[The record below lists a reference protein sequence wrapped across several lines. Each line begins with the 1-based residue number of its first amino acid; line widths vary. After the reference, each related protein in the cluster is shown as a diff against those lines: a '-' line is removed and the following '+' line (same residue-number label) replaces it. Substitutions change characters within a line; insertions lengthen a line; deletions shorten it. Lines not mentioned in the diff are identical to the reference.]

1 MSTIE
6 IIVQMMSALD
16 HAELCAVMKA
26 GADLLT
32 KGVKAAPKASRATGV
47 VPSQLAKNKE
57 WVEIVLTNAKENG
70 WEAFDAK
77 DGDSVVEMEASV
89 ETEEGPRFE
98 DGSEL
103 TMKQAMSLAK
113 HLKDSGSELW
123 VAFSESYDEEHPKEV
138 KAASAVT
145 PVRRTRAEISAA
157 AEERK
162 ERLEAEKAERA
173 AKREAEKAARD
184 AKKAEEAEAKAVAK
198 AAKEAATA
206 AAKAEKEAAK
216 SAKLPAAAPSATAL
230 RMAALLAKVKPA
242 AVAASVSA
250 TAAVSE
256 PAADVQLSPRR
267 AAVSEPVA
275 AVKKSSAQTWKVP
288 ADGAYKLF
296 PFKGKIYMANNK
308 YEVYTK
314 GATQG
319 ERGDWVGQYIVAE
332 DRIDDSV
339 DEPVDED
346 AE

>member
-1 MSTIE
+1 MSTPVE
-6 IIVQMMSALD
+6 IVIQMMSALD

-32 KGVKAAPKASRATGV
+32 KGMKGASRASRATGV
-47 VPSQLAKNKE
+47 VPPQLAKNKE
-57 WVEIVLTNAKENG
+57 WVDIVFVNAKENG
-70 WEAFDAK
+70 WPAFEAK

-98 DGSEL
+98 DGSEI
-103 TMKQAMSLAK
+103 TMKHAMSLAK
-113 HLKDSGSELW
+113 HLKDSEDELW

-145 PVRRTRAEISAA
+145 PTRRTRAEISAA

-162 ERLEAEKAERA
+162 ARLEAEKAERA

-198 AAKEAATA
+198 AAKEAERAA
-206 AAKAEKEAAK
+206 VKAAKEAEK
-216 SAKLPAAAPSATAL
+216 SAKLPSAASSATAL

-242 AVAASVSA
+242 AAAPAAA
-250 TAAVSE
+250 TAAVS
-256 PAADVQLSPRR
+256 
-267 AAVSEPVA
+267 AVSA
-275 AVKKSSAQTWKVP
+275 KSSAQTWKVP
-288 ADGAYKLF
+288 AEGAYKLF
-296 PFKGKIYMANNK
+296 PFKGKFYMANNK
-308 YEVYTK
+308 YHVYTK
-314 GATQG
+314 GAAQG
-319 ERGDWVGQYIVAE
+319 ELGDWVGQYIVAE

-339 DEPVDED
+339 DEPVEEE